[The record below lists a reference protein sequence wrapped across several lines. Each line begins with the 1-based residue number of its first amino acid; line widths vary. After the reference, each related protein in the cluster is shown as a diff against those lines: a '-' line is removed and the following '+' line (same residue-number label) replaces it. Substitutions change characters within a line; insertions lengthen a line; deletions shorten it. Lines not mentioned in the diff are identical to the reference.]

1 MFNRHKDNQNK
12 VDLEAFF
19 DHPSSRRQCQ
29 YEAVRAFVKDRMP
42 AEEVAFKF
50 GYVAATVYA
59 LVRDARTGKIS
70 LFPEVKLGPKKR
82 RTPEEILEVIVALRK
97 EGLSSP
103 DIYQRLSSNGIAL
116 SISTIERIVKEAGFE
131 KLKRRTDKQRGF
143 TKKNKIIADRAEPL
157 NFQSLNSFS
166 VDCPVA
172 GAFFFIPYIIE
183 LGILGIVR
191 ECHLPKSSTVGAEG
205 AALSMLLLKLIGCER
220 LSHMEAYDH
229 EPGLGIFAGLNVLPK
244 STYMSTYSCRTS
256 EEMLMEFQERLLRRF
271 RKIYPKMYEGNFIN
285 LDFHSI
291 PHFGDLS
298 EMEKVWCGSR
308 GKAIKGTNT
317 VFAQDGKSNVIL
329 YTRADILRKEESEEI
344 KRFVAY
350 WKKQDGD
357 LKETL
362 VFDCHFTKYQV
373 LDELTKEE
381 VRFITLRKRSQKL
394 TKTTEQICQKEWQ
407 KVTLAIPKRKYQKV
421 SAYES
426 EVILRGCK
434 HPLRQIIIK
443 DHGRIKPTFII
454 TNNREITLEK
464 CLEVYA
470 KRWHIENKLSELV
483 SFFNL
488 NALSSPLMIRI
499 HFDILWTMVADTI
512 YRRFASD
519 LRRFEYHQA
528 PSIFKRF
535 ISMPGR
541 VIYKDGMFEI
551 KIRKRSHTPILMSM
565 KKLAQPFH
573 VPWLNNCLL
582 KITWTP

>member
-1 MFNRHKDNQNK
+1 MFNRQKDNLNK
-12 VDLEAFF
+12 VDLDAFF
-19 DHPSSRRQCQ
+19 DHPSSARQRQ
-29 YEAVRAFVKDRMP
+29 YEAVRAYVKDRMS
-42 AEEVAFKF
+42 AEEVALKF
-50 GYVAATVYA
+50 GYVAATIYA
-59 LVRDARTGKIS
+59 QVRDARSGKTT

-82 RTPEEILEVIVALRK
+82 RTPEDILEVTLALRK

-103 DIYQRLSSNGIAL
+103 DIYQRLSSEGIKL
-116 SISTIERIVKEAGFE
+116 STRTIERIIKEAGFE

-157 NFQSLNSFS
+157 NFQGLNSFS

-172 GAFFFIPYIIE
+172 GVFFFLPYIIE
-183 LGILGIVR
+183 SGILDIVR
-191 ECHLPKSSTVGAEG
+191 ECSLPKSSVIGAEQ
-205 AALSMLLLKLIGCER
+205 AALSMLLLKLIGSER
-220 LSHMEAYDH
+220 LSHIQTYDH

-271 RKIYPKMYEGNFIN
+271 RKIYPKMYGNGFIN

-298 EMEKVWCGSR
+298 QMEKIWCGSR
-308 GKAIKGTNT
+308 GKAMKGANT
-317 VFAQDGKSNVIL
+317 IFAQDSVSNVIL

-350 WKKQDGD
+350 WKKQNGD
-357 LKETL
+357 PRETL
-362 VFDCHFTKYQV
+362 VFDCHFTRYQV
-373 LDELTKEE
+373 LGELTEDNI
-381 VRFITLRKRSQKL
+381 RFITLRKRNKKL
-394 TKTTEQICQKEWQ
+394 TKATEQILKEEWK
-407 KVTLAIPKRKYQKV
+407 KVTLPIPKRKYQKV

-426 EVILRGCK
+426 EVLLKGCK
-434 HPLRQIIIK
+434 HPFRQIIIK

-454 TNNREITLEK
+454 TNNREISLEE
-464 CLEVYA
+464 CLKVYA

-499 HFDILWTMVADTI
+499 HFDILWTMIADTI

-519 LRRFEYHQA
+519 LRRFEHHLA

-551 KIRKRSHTPILMSM
+551 KIRKRSHTPILMGV
-565 KKLAQPFH
+565 KKLAQPFV

>member
-12 VDLEAFF
+12 TDLEAFF
-19 DHPSSRRQCQ
+19 DHPLSRRQCQ
-29 YEAVRAFVKDRMP
+29 YEAVRAFVKDRMS
-42 AEEVAFKF
+42 AEEVALKF

-59 LVRDARTGKIS
+59 LIRDAKAGKTT
-70 LFPEVKLGPKKR
+70 LFPEVKLGPKQR

-97 EGLSSP
+97 KGLSSP
-103 DIYQRLSSNGIAL
+103 DIYQKLLLEGTTLSTR
-116 SISTIERIVKEAGFE
+116 TIERIIKEAGFE
-131 KLKRRTDKQRGF
+131 KLKRRTDKERGF

-157 NFQSLNSFS
+157 TFKNLAPFS

-183 LGILGIVR
+183 LGILDIVR
-191 ECHLPKSSTVGAEG
+191 ECHLPKSSTVGAEQ
-205 AALSMLLLKLIGCER
+205 AALSMLLLKLIGNER

-244 STYMSTYSCRTS
+244 STYMSTYSCLTS
-256 EEMLMEFQERLLRRF
+256 EEMLIKFQERLLRRF
-271 RKIYPKMYEGNFIN
+271 RKIYPKMYEGKFIN

-308 GKAIKGTNT
+308 GKAIKGANT
-317 VFAQDGKSNVIL
+317 VFAQDSKSNVIL

-350 WKKQDGD
+350 WKKQNGD

-373 LDELTKEE
+373 LDELTEE
-381 VRFITLRKRSQKL
+381 KVNFITLRKRNKKL
-394 TKTTEQICQKEWQ
+394 TEATGQIVQKEWQ
-407 KVTLAIPKRKYQKV
+407 KVTLSIPKRKYQKV
-421 SAYES
+421 SAFES

-454 TNNREITLEK
+454 TNNRELTLEK
-464 CLEVYA
+464 CLNVYA
-470 KRWHIENKLSELV
+470 KRWHIENKFSELV

-519 LRRFEYHQA
+519 LRRFENHQA

-551 KIRKRSHTPILMSM
+551 KIRKRSHTPILMGM

>member
-12 VDLEAFF
+12 IDLEAFF
-19 DHPSSRRQCQ
+19 DYPSSARQNQ
-29 YEAVRAFVKDRMP
+29 YEAVRAYVKDRMP
-42 AEEVAFKF
+42 AEEAALKF
-50 GYVAATVYA
+50 GYVAATIYA
-59 LVRDARTGKIS
+59 LVRDARNGKTT

-82 RTPEEILEVIVALRK
+82 QTSEDILELVINLRK
-97 EGLSSP
+97 ESLSSP
-103 DIYQRLSSNGIAL
+103 DIYQRLSSEGIKL
-116 SISTIERIVKEAGFE
+116 STKTIERIIKEAGFK
-131 KLKRRTDKQRGF
+131 KLKRRTDKQRGV
-143 TKKNKIIADRAEPL
+143 TKKNKIIPQRAEPL
-157 NFQSLNSFS
+157 DFSLLDSFS

-172 GAFFFIPYIIE
+172 GVFFFLPYIIE
-183 LGILGIVR
+183 SGILDIVR
-191 ECHLPKSSTVGAEG
+191 ECSLPESGVIDARQ
-205 AALSMLLLKLIGCER
+205 AALSMLLLKLIGSER
-220 LSHMEAYDH
+220 LSHMETYDH

-256 EEMLMEFQERLLRRF
+256 EEMLMEFQGRLLRRF
-271 RKIYPKMYEGNFIN
+271 RKIYPKMYGNGFIN

-291 PHFGDLS
+291 PHFGDFS

-308 GKAIKGTNT
+308 GKAIKGANT
-317 VFAQDGKSNVIL
+317 IFAQDSKSNVIL
-329 YTRADILRKEESEEI
+329 YTRADILRKEQSEEI

-350 WKKQDGD
+350 WKKQNGN
-357 LKETL
+357 LEETL

-373 LDELTKEE
+373 LDELTQDNI
-381 VRFITLRKRSQKL
+381 RFITLRKRNKKL
-394 TKTTEQICQKEWQ
+394 TGATEQILKEEWK
-407 KVTLAIPKRKYQKV
+407 KVTLPIPKRKYQKI

-426 EVILRGCK
+426 EVMLKGCK
-434 HPLRQIIIK
+434 CSLRQIIIK
-443 DHGRIKPTFII
+443 DHGRNVPTFII
-454 TNNREITLEK
+454 TNNRDLTLEK

-519 LRRFEYHQA
+519 LRRFEHYQA

-541 VIYKDGMFEI
+541 VIYKDGVFEI
-551 KIRKRSHTPILMSM
+551 KIRKRSHTPILLGV
-565 KKLAQPFH
+565 KKLAEPFV

>member
-19 DHPSSRRQCQ
+19 DHPSSARQKQ
-29 YEAVRAFVKDRMP
+29 YEAVRAYVKDRMS
-42 AEEVAFKF
+42 AQEVALKF
-50 GYVAATVYA
+50 GYLAATIYA
-59 LVRDARTGKIS
+59 LVRDARKGKTT
-70 LFPEVKLGPKKR
+70 LFPEVKLGPQKR
-82 RTPEEILEVIVALRK
+82 QTSEDILELVIHLRK

-103 DIYQRLSSNGIAL
+103 DIYQKLSSEGIKL
-116 SISTIERIVKEAGFE
+116 STKTIERIIKEAGFK
-131 KLKRRTDKQRGF
+131 KLKRRTDKQRGV
-143 TKKNKIIADRAEPL
+143 TKKNKIIPQRAEPL
-157 NFQSLNSFS
+157 DFSLLDSFL

-172 GAFFFIPYIIE
+172 GVFFFLPYIIE
-183 LGILGIVR
+183 SGILDIVR
-191 ECHLPKSSTVGAEG
+191 QCNLPESSVIDAKQ
-205 AALSMLLLKLIGCER
+205 AALSMLLLKLIGSER
-220 LSHMEAYDH
+220 LSHMETYDH

-271 RKIYPKMYEGNFIN
+271 RKIYPKMYGNGFIN

-291 PHFGDLS
+291 PHFGDFS

-308 GKAIKGTNT
+308 GRAIKGAHTI
-317 VFAQDGKSNVIL
+317 FGQDGQSNVIL
-329 YTRADILRKEESEEI
+329 YTRTDILRKEQSEEI

-350 WKKQDGD
+350 WKKQNGN
-357 LKETL
+357 LEETL
-362 VFDCHFTKYQV
+362 VFDCHFTQYRV
-373 LDELTKEE
+373 LDELTQDNI
-381 VRFITLRKRSQKL
+381 RFITLRKRNKKL
-394 TKTTEQICQKEWQ
+394 IQATEQILKEEWK
-407 KVTLAIPKRKYQKV
+407 KVTLPIPKRKYQKI

-426 EVILRGCK
+426 EVMLKGCK
-434 HPLRQIIIK
+434 YSLRQIILK
-443 DHGRIKPTFII
+443 DHGRNVPTFII
-454 TNNREITLEK
+454 TNNRDLALEK

-519 LRRFEYHQA
+519 LRRFEHYQA

-551 KIRKRSHTPILMSM
+551 KIRKRSHTPILLGV
-565 KKLAQPFH
+565 KKLAKPFV

>member
-1 MFNRHKDNQNK
+1 MFKRQKDTQNK

-19 DHPSSRRQCQ
+19 DHPLSRRQCQ
-29 YEAVRAFVKDRMP
+29 YEAVRAFVKEGMS
-42 AEEVAFKF
+42 AEEVALKF
-50 GYVAATVYA
+50 DYVAATVYA
-59 LVRDARTGKIS
+59 LIRDSRSGKIS
-70 LFPEVKLGPKKR
+70 LFPKVVLGPKQR

-97 EGLSSP
+97 ENLSSL
-103 DIYQRLSSNGIAL
+103 DIHKRLSELNVAL
-116 SISTIERIVKEAGFE
+116 SVRTIERITREAGFE
-131 KLKRRTDKQRGF
+131 KLRRRTNKQRGF
-143 TKKNKIIADRAEPL
+143 TKKNKIIADRAERL
-157 NFQSLNSFS
+157 DFESLDSFS
-166 VDCPVA
+166 VDCPAA
-172 GAFFFIPYIIE
+172 GVFFFIPYIIE
-183 LGILGIVR
+183 LGILDIVR
-191 ECHLPKSSTVGAEG
+191 ECSLPKSSTVGAEE
-205 AALSMLLLKLIGCER
+205 AALSMLLLKLIGNER

-244 STYMSTYSCRTS
+244 STYMSTYSCLTS
-256 EEMLMEFQERLLRRF
+256 EEMTIKFQERLLMRF
-271 RKIYPKMYEGNFIN
+271 RKIYPKMYEGKFIN

-308 GKAIKGTNT
+308 GKAIKGANT
-317 VFAQDGKSNVIL
+317 VFAQDCKSNVIL

-344 KRFVAY
+344 KRFVTY
-350 WKKQDGD
+350 WKKQNTNLD
-357 LKETL
+357 ETL

-373 LDELTKEE
+373 LDELTEE
-381 VRFITLRKRSQKL
+381 KVNFITLRKRNKKL
-394 TKTTEQICQKEWQ
+394 TEATEQIAQKEWQ
-407 KVTLAIPKRKYQKV
+407 KVTIDIPKRKYKKV
-421 SAYES
+421 SVYES
-426 EVILRGCK
+426 EVILKGCR

-443 DHGRIKPTFII
+443 DHGRVKPTFII

-470 KRWHIENKLSELV
+470 KRWHIENKFSELV

-512 YRRFASD
+512 YRRFARD
-519 LRRFEYHQA
+519 LRRFEHHEA

-535 ISMPGR
+535 INMPGKI
-541 VIYKDGMFEI
+541 IYKDGMFEI
-551 KIRKRSHTPILMSM
+551 KIRKRSHTPILMGI
-565 KKLAQPFH
+565 KKLSQPFC

>member
-1 MFNRHKDNQNK
+1 MFNRHKYNQNK
-12 VDLEAFF
+12 IDLEAFF
-19 DHPSSRRQCQ
+19 DHPLSRRQCQ
-29 YEAVRAFVKDRMP
+29 YEVVHAFVKEGMS
-42 AEEVAFKF
+42 AEEVALKF
-50 GYVAATVYA
+50 GYAAATVYA
-59 LVRDARTGKIS
+59 LVRDAKAGKTT

-82 RTPEEILEVIVALRK
+82 RTPEEILQVIIALRK
-97 EGLSSP
+97 KGLSSP
-103 DIYQRLSSNGIAL
+103 DIYQRLLLEGTTL
-116 SISTIERIVKEAGFE
+116 STRTIERIIKEAGFE
-131 KLKRRTDKQRGF
+131 KLKRRTDKERGF

-157 NFQSLNSFS
+157 TFKNLDFFS

-183 LGILGIVR
+183 LGILDIVR
-191 ECHLPKSSTVGAEG
+191 ECHLPKSSVIGAEG

-229 EPGLGIFAGLNVLPK
+229 EPGLGIFAGLSVLPK
-244 STYMSTYSCRTS
+244 STYMSTYSCLTS
-256 EEMLMEFQERLLRRF
+256 EEMLIKFQERLIRRF
-271 RKIYPKMYEGNFIN
+271 RKIYPKMYEGKFIN

-308 GKAIKGTNT
+308 GKAIKGANT
-317 VFAQDGKSNVIL
+317 VFAQDCKSNVIL

-344 KRFVAY
+344 KRFIAY

-373 LDELTKEE
+373 LDELTEE
-381 VRFITLRKRSQKL
+381 KVNFITLRKRNKKL
-394 TKTTEQICQKEWQ
+394 TEATEQIVQKEWQ
-407 KVTLAIPKRKYQKV
+407 KVTLSIPKRKYRKV

-426 EVILRGCK
+426 EVILKGCK

-454 TNNREITLEK
+454 TNNRELTLEK

-470 KRWHIENKLSELV
+470 KRWHIENKFSELV

-519 LRRFEYHQA
+519 LRRFENHQA

-535 ISMPGR
+535 TSMPGR
-541 VIYKDGMFEI
+541 VIYKNGMFEI
-551 KIRKRSHTPILMSM
+551 KIRKRSHTPILMGM
-565 KKLAQPFH
+565 KKLSQPFH

>member
-1 MFNRHKDNQNK
+1 MFNRHKDTQNK

-19 DHPSSRRQCQ
+19 DHPSSRRQTQ
-29 YEAVRAFVKDRMP
+29 YEAVRAFIKDGTP
-42 AEEVAFKF
+42 AEEVAQKF
-50 GYVAATVYA
+50 GYAAATVYA
-59 LVRDARTGKIS
+59 LARDARTRKIR
-70 LFPEVKLGPKKR
+70 LFPEVKLGPKQR
-82 RTPEEILEVIVALRK
+82 RTSEEIREVIIALRK

-103 DIYQRLSSNGIAL
+103 DIYQRLSSEGTAL
-116 SISTIERIVKEAGFE
+116 STRTIERIVKEAGFK
-131 KLKRRTDKQRGF
+131 KLRRRTYQQRGL
-143 TKKNKIIADRAEPL
+143 TKKNKVIPERSEPL
-157 NFQSLNSFS
+157 DFQSLDSFS

-172 GAFFFIPYIIE
+172 GVFFFIPYILE
-183 LGILGIVR
+183 LGILEIVR
-191 ECHLPKSSTVGAEG
+191 ECRLPKSSLIGAEQ

-220 LSHMEAYDH
+220 LSHMDSYDH

-244 STYMSTYSCRTS
+244 STYISTYSCRTS
-256 EEMLMEFQERLLRRF
+256 EEMLMAFQERLLRRF
-271 RKIYPKMYEGNFIN
+271 RQIYPEMYEGRFIN

-308 GKAIKGTNT
+308 GKAMKGANT

-350 WKKQDGD
+350 WRKQNGD
-357 LKETL
+357 PQETL
-362 VFDCHFTKYQV
+362 VFDCHFTRYQV
-373 LDELTKEE
+373 LDELTEDGI
-381 VRFITLRKRSQKL
+381 RFITLRKRSQKL
-394 TKTTEQICQKEWQ
+394 IEATGQIPEKEWQ
-407 KVTLAIPKRKYQKV
+407 KVTLPIPKRKYQQV

-426 EVILRGCK
+426 SVILRECK

-443 DHGRIKPTFII
+443 DHGRNQPTFII
-454 TNNREITLEK
+454 TNNRELALEK
-464 CLEVYA
+464 CLETYA

-499 HFDILWTMVADTI
+499 HFDILWTMVADTL
-512 YRRFASD
+512 YRRFTRD
-519 LRRFEYHQA
+519 LRRFEHQQA

-541 VIYKDGMFEI
+541 VVYKDGMFEI
-551 KIRKRSHTPILMSM
+551 KIRKRSHTPILMGM

-573 VPWLNNCLL
+573 VPWLNNCPL